1 MIYASLCGGCACHRC
16 AHSVEIPRQY
26 FTHGECTEPCFSC
39 DECRHYDGDR
49 RKRSQWHDACPQYIE
64 AKKARE
70 ARARAEAERALA
82 EEKRAQAARAS
93 FKVIKGGDG
102 HV

>member
-1 MIYASLCGGCACHRC
+1 MIYASLCGGCVCYRC

-26 FTHGECTEPCFSC
+26 FTPGECTEPCFSC
-39 DECRHYDGDR
+39 DECRCYDGDR
-49 RKRSQWHDACPQYIE
+49 RKWSQRREECAGFIE
-64 AKKARE
+64 ARKYTEAKA
-70 ARARAEAERALA
+70 
-82 EEKRAQAARAS
+82 QVARAS